1 MYALFKDGKQISGQ
15 YNNLPALWNGITTW
29 HPFTISGI
37 ANTKHFSCSLEKGY
51 TIEEVK
57 E

>member
-1 MYALFKDGKQISGQ
+1 MYALFKDGKQI
-15 YNNLPALWNGITTW
+15 
-29 HPFTISGI
+29 
-37 ANTKHFSCSLEKGY
+37 TKPMKLGDAFYELIKLHSTKGY

>member
-1 MYALFKDGKQISGQ
+1 MYALFKDGKIESKKFKMVGECWDYAYMAGLADESESESLQFIS
-15 YNNLPALWNGITTW
+15 
-29 HPFTISGI
+29 
-37 ANTKHFSCSLEKGY
+37 GY

>member
-1 MYALFKDGKQISGQ
+1 MYALFKDGKRYFESNPFATLKVTWEFAQILNAIEW
-15 YNNLPALWNGITTW
+15 YEDCIRL
-29 HPFTISGI
+29 
-37 ANTKHFSCSLEKGY
+37 KEGY